1 MVSPATIH
9 CYEVSAVNSVQIE
22 GSLSSSVCEK
32 SLLPP
37 PDNLAGTVN
46 QSSITLDWAV
56 ITGAEQYKLYRD
68 GVDIYIGANPTHA
81 DTGLTYGS
89 TYNYTVASMDITG
102 DEGPQSDP
110 ISVTT
115 HDQVTAPT
123 LSLVTDSTS
132 FNLNW
137 TTVGPANSYRLYK
150 DTSFLIELQ
159 NTLYTDTVDS
169 GITSCY
175 TVSAVDAYDTE
186 GPYSNEECGTGD

>member
-1 MVSPATIH
+1 
-9 CYEVSAVNSVQIE
+9 
-22 GSLSSSVCEK
+22 
-32 SLLPP
+32 
-37 PDNLAGTVN
+37 
-46 QSSITLDWAV
+46 
-56 ITGAEQYKLYRD
+56 
-68 GVDIYIGANPTHA
+68 
-81 DTGLTYGS
+81 
-89 TYNYTVASMDITG
+89 MDITG

-110 ISVTT
+110 VSVTT

-186 GPYSNEECGTGD
+186 GPYSIEECGTGD